1 MMPDQSQGSCMA
13 FEDAGAL
20 GIIFHS
26 QFRESYGVSEGL
38 ALYEKLRKER
48 ATRVQEASFR
58 ARENLN
64 ERIGWSSSTDV
75 PGKLT
80 IEEVCGYNMR
90 EDLMRLV
97 ALRQSQT

>member
-1 MMPDQSQGSCMA
+1 MA

-20 GIIFHS
+20 GIVFNKN
-26 QFRESYGVSEGL
+26 FRQDYSTKEGL
-38 ALYEKLRKER
+38 ALYEKLRKPR

-58 ARENLN
+58 AREDLG
-64 ERIGWSSSTDV
+64 ERIGWSSSSDR

-90 EDLMRLV
+90 EHLSELV
-97 ALRQSQT
+97 TELKSGAL

>member
-20 GIIFHS
+20 GLIFHKN
-26 QFRESYGVSEGL
+26 FRDEYNVTEGL
-38 ALYEKLRKER
+38 ALYEKLRKPR
-48 ATRVQEASFR
+48 ATRVQDASVR

-64 ERIGWSSSTDV
+64 ERIGWSSSGDR

-80 IEEVCGYNMR
+80 IEEVCEYNMR
-90 EDLMRLV
+90 DHLKELV
-97 ALRQSQT
+97 DTRARI

>member
-1 MMPDQSQGSCMA
+1 MA

-20 GIIFHS
+20 GIVFHKN
-26 QFRESYGVSEGL
+26 FRRDYGVSEGL
-38 ALYEKLRKER
+38 ALYEKLRKTR

-64 ERIGWSSSTDV
+64 ERIGWSSSADR

-90 EDLMRLV
+90 EHLAELMTGEK
-97 ALRQSQT
+97 QSHV

>member
-20 GIIFHS
+20 GFIFHKN
-26 QFRESYGVSEGL
+26 FRDEYNVAEGL
-38 ALYEKLRKER
+38 SLYEKLRKPR
-48 ATRVQEASFR
+48 ATRVQDASVR

-64 ERIGWSSSTDV
+64 ERIGWSSSDDR

-90 EDLMRLV
+90 DHLKELVDMR
-97 ALRQSQT
+97 ARI

>member
-20 GIIFHS
+20 GLIFDKT
-26 QFRESYGVSEGL
+26 FRPHFTVEEGF
-38 ALYEKLRKER
+38 AMYERLRKPR
-48 ATRVQEASFR
+48 ATRVQEASIR

-64 ERIGWSSSTDV
+64 ERIGWSSSADR

-80 IEEVCGYNMR
+80 IEEVCGYSMPEHLR
-90 EDLMRLV
+90 ELSEARARM
-97 ALRQSQT
+97 